1 VLTRRQLLGA
11 AGAGGAAAL
20 LAACGGDD
28 ETRGASREELAARDL
43 RLLGSALDLEHT
55 LLAAYAA
62 GAPLLR
68 GEADRWGKAIVE
80 QERAHADRL
89 TAAIERRGGK
99 PNPPKTTEEYARGF
113 PALNRE
119 RDALRFAIDLENAT
133 IRFYHE
139 ALPKLADRGLRQ
151 TFAAVATCEAEH
163 AALLRGELGRPQV
176 PDAFVTGRTQ
186 VG

>member
-11 AGAGGAAAL
+11 GGSAVLLSSCGEDGHGGASQS
-20 LAACGGDD
+20 D
-28 ETRGASREELAARDL
+28 LAARDL

-62 GAPLLR
+62 GAQLLR
-68 GEADRWGKAIVE
+68 GAAARSGKAIVE
-80 QERAHADRL
+80 HERAHADRL
-89 TAAIERRGGK
+89 TGAIERLGGK
-99 PNPPKTTEEYARGF
+99 PNPPRTREEYARGF

-119 RDALRFAIDLENAT
+119 RDALRFAVDLENAT

-139 ALPKLADRGLRQ
+139 SLPKLSDRGLRQ
-151 TFAAVATCEAEH
+151 TVAAIATCEAEH